1 MKKTA
6 QILSILFHPYLLPL
20 YGGLLVVSYS
30 FLEILPLAIKALI
43 VGGIFLFSGVLPML
57 FHLTLSL
64 FYWNKSDKKPYVRLT
79 EILLYTVFLFFA
91 AFYMHRLRLPFWV
104 ESYLAG
110 AGLASAIVWIVNVTG
125 WRISFFMSSLGAL
138 MGLVIVLLIA
148 GFPIP
153 IGLFVLLIAITGMVG
168 TARQLLDRNTLAQI
182 LTGWASGI
190 IAVLVVMLLIQ
201 RHLLPYL

>member
-30 FLEILPLAIKALI
+30 FLEILPLAIKVLI

-91 AFYMHRLRLPFWV
+91 AFYMHRLSLPFWV

-110 AGLASAIVWIVNVTG
+110 AGLTSAIVWIVNVTG

-153 IGLFVLLIAITGMVG
+153 IVLFVLLIAITGMVG
-168 TARQLLDRNTLAQI
+168 TARQLLDRNALAQI

>member
-30 FLEILPLAIKALI
+30 FLEILPLAIKVLI

-79 EILLYTVFLFFA
+79 EILLYTVFLFFFF
-91 AFYMHRLRLPFWV
+91 FYMHRLSLPFWV

>member
-79 EILLYTVFLFFA
+79 EILLYT
-91 AFYMHRLRLPFWV
+91 
-104 ESYLAG
+104 G
-110 AGLASAIVWIVNVTG
+110 AGILLDVTTRTQVKQGTPVAWKDIRRGDLLFYTNAQRYNKTGVERIGHVALYLGENYILHTASDYAVIEQ
-125 WRISFFMSSLGAL
+125 MSATRQKY
-138 MGLVIVLLIA
+138 
-148 GFPIP
+148 F
-153 IGLFVLLIAITGMVG
+153 ITG
-168 TARQLLDRNTLAQI
+168 RR
-182 LTGWASGI
+182 
-190 IAVLVVMLLIQ
+190 VL
-201 RHLLPYL
+201 